1 MLFVGRLFMAMS
13 LPTNVGKDVHGFECN
28 GMKESSKL
36 LRVVEKEINGGNVCR
51 EPKERRERDA
61 LGLDVGSKR
70 LFHASL
76 CGFPNWAIKVKT
88 IMTETFFVY

>member
-1 MLFVGRLFMAMS
+1 MS
-13 LPTNVGKDVHGFECN
+13 LSTNVGKDVHGGKCS
-28 GMKESSKL
+28 GIKESSKL
-36 LRVVEKEINGGNVCR
+36 LFVVETRYKMGECLKVD
-51 EPKERRERDA
+51 KKRERDA

-88 IMTETFFVY
+88 IMTETFFVYWCP